1 MDSHNTHSFYNG
13 VGTSVSSTHSLPT
26 QTVPD
31 SQKEKLSWKKKNMD
45 ALESIGISQL
55 GENVKFRD
63 LYKMLEGRLAYSDY
77 ETDNQVLNRV
87 RDLGDSVG
95 IPTFVKH
102 YDFIGIITRQLVGE
116 WLEQKDDFKVD
127 TIDDISQNDQ

>member
-1 MDSHNTHSFYNG
+1 MDGHNLHSFYNG
-13 VGTSVSSTHSLPT
+13 VGSSISSTHSLPT
-26 QTVPD
+26 QTVSD
-31 SQKEKLSWKKKNMD
+31 TIKSKDSWKKKNMD
-45 ALESIGISQL
+45 ALESIGVLQL
-55 GENVKFRD
+55 ADNIRFRD

-77 ETDNQVLNRV
+77 EPDNQVLDRV
-87 RDLGDSVG
+87 KELGDSVG

-127 TIDDISQNDQ
+127 CIDDISQN